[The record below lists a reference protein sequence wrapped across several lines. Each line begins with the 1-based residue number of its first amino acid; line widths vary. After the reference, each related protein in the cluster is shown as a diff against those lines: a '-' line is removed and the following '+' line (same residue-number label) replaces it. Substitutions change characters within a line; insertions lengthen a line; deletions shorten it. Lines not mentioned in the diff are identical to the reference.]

1 MNPSHTFEIDLE
13 YTRAL
18 ARDLDVASTF
28 TPPQP
33 AALPT
38 DPSLADFVGLLNQA
52 LNNLTAHSRQLHAD
66 AAHIARGGFALAHAA
81 EATDGA
87 ASSALQGLQVG

>member
-13 YTRAL
+13 YTRSL
-18 ARDLDVASTF
+18 ARDLDMASTF

-52 LNNLTAHSRQLHAD
+52 LNNLTARSQQLHAD
-66 AAHIARGGFALAHAA
+66 AAHIARSGFALAQAA

-87 ASSALQGLQVG
+87 ASSALQGLRVG

>member
-13 YTRAL
+13 YTRSL
-18 ARDLDVASTF
+18 AHDLDVASTF

-52 LNNLTAHSRQLHAD
+52 LNNLTLRSQQLHAD
-66 AAHIARGGFALAHAA
+66 AAHIARGGFALAQAA
-81 EATDGA
+81 EATDDA

>member
-52 LNNLTAHSRQLHAD
+52 LNNLTARSQQLHAD
-66 AAHIARGGFALAHAA
+66 AAHIARSGFALAQAA
-81 EATDGA
+81 EATDGS
-87 ASSALQGLQVG
+87 ASSALQGLRVG